1 MPNKGFRELQS
12 DSASNQGWAQEFH
25 GLSRRLA
32 AQGHCSSTPFYRG
45 WKGARTRRVRA
56 VTQRRAEPTLDL
68 PIPRDDI
75 SYLPLEIFRLVKY
88 PSVPFQ
94 RLSAV
99 VDGSLGLCS
108 PELEVSWLAQG
119 DPLCVRRDGTEEN
132 SGDEEQHLHASPQPS
147 LSFARRPRWRRQLTC
162 LLTVAGTCLQPLQQ

>member
-25 GLSRRLA
+25 GLLRRLA

-45 WKGARTRRVRA
+45 WKGARTGRVRA
-56 VTQRRAEPTLDL
+56 VTHRRAEPTLDL

-88 PSVPFQ
+88 PSVPDPPQ
-94 RLSAV
+94 SAIEPCV
-99 VDGSLGLCS
+99 S
-108 PELEVSWLAQG
+108 PSFRSCTSRQGCAALA
-119 DPLCVRRDGTEEN
+119 R
-132 SGDEEQHLHASPQPS
+132 
-147 LSFARRPRWRRQLTC
+147 
-162 LLTVAGTCLQPLQQ
+162 